1 MTYEKGSRRL
11 ISPGSFEISDI
22 YIIDIYISD
31 ICITDVP
38 AFSGIRFRY
47 LYISNVREYLTGH

>member
-22 YIIDIYISD
+22 YISD

-38 AFSGIRFRY
+38 AFSGIHFRY